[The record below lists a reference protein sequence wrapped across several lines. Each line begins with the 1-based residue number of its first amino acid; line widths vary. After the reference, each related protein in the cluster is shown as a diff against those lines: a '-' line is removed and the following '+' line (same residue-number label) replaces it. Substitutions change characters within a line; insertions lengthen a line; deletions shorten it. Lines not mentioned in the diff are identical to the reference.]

1 MTIHKTPNPNP
12 NRWSLNAPHP
22 MLFNANHYSACG
34 RTLRDHVAQRR
45 YKNFI
50 KVPIIF
56 LMIMKKIFFYS
67 FCALSLWSQD
77 LNSINTADQ
86 DYTNS
91 SKHRS
96 VVLPSDSPQHGSGS
110 RSVQR
115 NSLQRMRRISNRKYD
130 SGKEPKASGL
140 TLLDILCGDFEHGVI
155 LLEKNNKESDSSSGN
170 ISNELSHRRD
180 KQSKE
185 GHKERRREK
194 PFPSDIYKSFK
205 SASKKESKETRL
217 AVAQSEVGDT
227 GSSSSRSK
235 SISFEALNSDDTL
248 NTSSIS
254 TWGLNSQ
261 ESVPLRDVPAQKL
274 NWTSDNSV
282 NSFGLGEAEKSLQS
296 PERQSHEWNSPKQTH
311 GKIELLTAENPEHWE
326 SSDKVEESTS
336 FNQTCLTSNSEG
348 QVWKHQRRFVH
359 LKENRKLTRKK
370 KLGVTMNN
378 EKDKLSRTKSPE
390 VKLFQLDVPHTSQG
404 RKSQVNKQFEFLI
417 LYGQESL

>member
-1 MTIHKTPNPNP
+1 
-12 NRWSLNAPHP
+12 
-22 MLFNANHYSACG
+22 
-34 RTLRDHVAQRR
+34 
-45 YKNFI
+45 
-50 KVPIIF
+50 
-56 LMIMKKIFFYS
+56 MIMKKIFFYS
-67 FCALSLWSQD
+67 FCALSLSLWSQD

-86 DYTNS
+86 DNTNS

-96 VVLPSDSPQHGSGS
+96 VVLPSDSPQQGSGN
-110 RSVQR
+110 RNVQR

-155 LLEKNNKESDSSSGN
+155 LLEKNNKESDPSFGN
-170 ISNELSHRRD
+170 ISNELSHGRD
-180 KQSKE
+180 KQSKQ

-194 PFPSDIYKSFK
+194 PFPSDIYKSLK
-205 SASKKESKETRL
+205 SESKKESKENRL

-235 SISFEALNSDDTL
+235 SISVEALNSDDTL

-261 ESVPLRDVPAQKL
+261 ESVPLWDVPAQKL
-274 NWTSDNSV
+274 NWPSDNSV

-296 PERQSHEWNSPKQTH
+296 AAPETQSQEWNSPKQTH
-311 GKIELLTAENPEHWE
+311 GKIELLTAENPEHWA
-326 SSDKVEESTS
+326 SSDKVEEATS
-336 FNQTCLTSNSEG
+336 FNQTCLTSSSEG
-348 QVWKHQRRFVH
+348 QVWKHERRFVH
-359 LKENRKLTRKK
+359 LKENHKLPRKK

-390 VKLFQLDVPHTSQG
+390 VKLFQVDVPHTSQG
-404 RKSQVNKQFEFLI
+404 RKSQVNKQFEFLT